1 MVDVDHD
8 HLGGATGGAARLDGA
23 GGAVAD
29 LEEAHQA
36 GRAAAVIL
44 SSPRKCRV
52 FRYSS
57 ITQDTLPCA
66 GARASAGR
74 TGVSPVSALASDFSL
89 FS

>member
-1 MVDVDHD
+1 MV
-8 HLGGATGGAARLDGA
+8 ARIWAKKLS
-23 GGAVAD
+23 
-29 LEEAHQA
+29 
-36 GRAAAVIL
+36 RRRWVIL